1 MPKQSSFTSTNSK
14 MGGIPQYEK
23 GGVVKGPN
31 PNIDDATR
39 ARARNA
45 TFKIAARNAP
55 ARNKVVTK
63 EELTKSGL
71 SLRDYMNKQQ
81 GLTRRKEVN
90 PTLGESYEADRTAA
104 DAIDPG
110 DMRTR
115 EIGKTRGVPA
125 YGIANT
131 RTGAPVRKESSMS
144 KEDYMKSR
152 EQYKQAQDEAPMQ
165 TFEKGGLV
173 KAGAGRGGQGGPTA
187 KQLSDYEDKQ
197 TAGIFTVARMGKKF
211 APPNPD
217 MGSSPPMKRK

>member
-1 MPKQSSFTSTNSK
+1 MPKQSSFTSTNPK
-14 MGGIPQYEK
+14 MGGIPQYKK

-39 ARARNA
+39 ARAQQFVANNA
-45 TFKIAARNAP
+45 AP
-55 ARNKVVTK
+55 TRNKVVTK
-63 EELTKSGL
+63 EELQAFRKQYGADKELT
-71 SLRDYMNKQQ
+71 DYMNKQQ

-90 PTLGESYEADRTAA
+90 PTLGGRIQAEVDAA
-104 DAIDPG
+104 DAAIDPG

-115 EIGKTRGVPA
+115 EIGKTRGVPS

-173 KAGAGRGGQGGPTA
+173 KAGVGRGGQGGPTA
-187 KQLSDYEDKQ
+187 KQLDDYERKQ
-197 TAGIFTVARMGKKF
+197 NAGIFTAGMKVPK
-211 APPNPD
+211 NDD
-217 MGSSPPMKRK
+217 MGSMKRK

>member
-1 MPKQSSFTSTNSK
+1 
-14 MGGIPQYEK
+14 MGSIPQYKK
-23 GGVVKGPN
+23 GGVVEGPN

-45 TFKIAARNAP
+45 TFEVAARNAP

-63 EELTKSGL
+63 EELAKSGL

-81 GLTRRKEVN
+81 GLTRRGGAN
-90 PTLGESYEADRTAA
+90 PTLGEARSKAEQAAA

-115 EIGKTRGVPA
+115 EMGRSRGSQTEN
-125 YGIANT
+125 YSANT
-131 RTGAPVRKESSMS
+131 RTGAPVRKESPMS

-152 EQYKQAQDEAPMQ
+152 EQYKRAQDAAPMQ

-187 KQLSDYEDKQ
+187 KQLDDYERKQ
-197 TAGIFTVARMGKKF
+197 NAGIFTAGMKIPK
-211 APPNPD
+211 NDD
-217 MGSSPPMKRK
+217 MGSMKKK

>member
-1 MPKQSSFTSTNSK
+1 MPKQSSFTSTNPK
-14 MGGIPQYEK
+14 MGGIPQYKK
-23 GGVVKGPN
+23 GGVVEGPN

-45 TFKIAARNAP
+45 TFEIAAKAIP
-55 ARNKVVTK
+55 ARNKVITK

-81 GLTRRKEVN
+81 GLTPRGKVN
-90 PTLGESYEADRTAA
+90 PTLGGRIQAEVDAA
-104 DAIDPG
+104 DKVDPG

-173 KAGAGRGGQGGPTA
+173 KAGAGRGGQGGPTG
-187 KQLSDYEDKQ
+187 KQLDDYERKQ
-197 TAGIFTVARMGKKF
+197 NAGIFTAGMKVPK
-211 APPNPD
+211 NDD
-217 MGSSPPMKRK
+217 MGSMKRK